1 MTFQELRFF
10 YYLCEDSHISNL
22 AQKLGISQSAISLS
36 IKSLE
41 AQIGEQLF
49 DRIGKKLVLNE
60 IGRLFKEKTYSHFRA
75 LNDAEDFFKNSKIS
89 GILKVASSK
98 TIGDFITPQIVF
110 DFLAQHEDVTIQKD
124 IQNSSQIIQMV
135 KDSIIDIGFIESS
148 CDDAD
153 ILKEA
158 IGDDQLIVV
167 SSDSCLGDGTF
178 FIDELFHKKWIL
190 REKGSG
196 TREVFLDALGEIA
209 KDLKIVMEF
218 SEFEEAKTILLSN
231 PQTITCLSKVA
242 VANELKRGEL
252 FEVTLVNLKIDRS
265 FYLIYH
271 KNKYQSRLFSEFK
284 QFVHI
289 QMSARYKLKS
299 L

>member
-1 MTFQELRFF
+1 MTFQELRLF

-22 AQKLGISQSAISLS
+22 AQKLGITQSAISLA

-41 AQIGEQLF
+41 ANIGEPLF
-49 DRIGKKLVLNE
+49 DRIGKKLVLSE
-60 IGRLFKEKTYSHFRA
+60 TGKLFREKTQPHFLA
-75 LNDAEDFFKNSKIS
+75 LNDAEDFFKNTKIS
-89 GILKVASSK
+89 GILNIASSK

-110 DFLAQHEDVTIQKD
+110 DFLAEHEHVKIQKD
-124 IQNSSQIIQMV
+124 IQNSAQIIQMV
-135 KDSIIDIGFIESS
+135 KNATIDIGFIESS
-148 CDDAD
+148 CDE
-153 ILKEA
+153 LELHKEV

-167 SSDSCLGDGTF
+167 SSDPCLAEGTF

-209 KDLKIVMEF
+209 QGLTIFMEF
-218 SEFEEAKTILLSN
+218 SEFEEAKTILLNN

-242 VANELKRGEL
+242 VTNELKRSEL
-252 FEVTLVNLKIDRS
+252 FEVKLVNLKIDRS

-271 KNKYQSRLFSEFK
+271 KSKYQSRLFTEFK
-284 QFVHI
+284 QFVHSK
-289 QMSARYKLKS
+289 MTPT
-299 L
+299 

>member
-1 MTFQELRFF
+1 MTFQELRLF

-22 AQKLGISQSAISLS
+22 AQKLGITQSAISLA

-41 AQIGEQLF
+41 SHIGEPLF
-49 DRIGKKLVLNE
+49 DRIGKKLVLSE
-60 IGRLFKEKTYSHFRA
+60 TGRLFREKTYTHFLA
-75 LNDAEDFFKNSKIS
+75 LNDAEDFFKNTKIS
-89 GILKVASSK
+89 GILNIASSK

-110 DFLAQHEDVTIQKD
+110 DFLAQHEHVNIHKD
-124 IQNSSQIIQMV
+124 IQNSSHIIQMV
-135 KDSIIDIGFIESS
+135 KNGTIDIGFIESS
-148 CDDAD
+148 CDETD
-153 ILKEA
+153 LCKEV

-167 SSDSCLGDGTF
+167 SRDPCLGDGVF

-196 TREVFLDALGEIA
+196 TREIFLKALGEIA
-209 KDLKIVMEF
+209 QDLKIVMEF
-218 SEFEEAKTILLSN
+218 SEFEEAKTILLNN

-252 FEVTLVNLKIDRS
+252 FEVKLVNLKIDRS

-271 KNKYQSRLFSEFK
+271 KSKYQSRLFKEFK
-284 QFVHI
+284 QFVHA
-289 QMSARYKLKS
+289 QMSARYKLIS

>member
-1 MTFQELRFF
+1 MTFQELRLF

-22 AQKLGISQSAISLS
+22 AQKLGITQSAISLA

-41 AQIGEQLF
+41 SHIGEPLF
-49 DRIGKKLVLNE
+49 DRIGKKLVLSE
-60 IGRLFKEKTYSHFRA
+60 TGKLFREKTHAHFLA
-75 LNDAEDFFKNSKIS
+75 LNDAEDFFRNTKVS
-89 GILKVASSK
+89 GILNIASSK

-110 DFLAQHEDVTIQKD
+110 DFLAQHEHVKIQKD
-124 IQNSSQIIQMV
+124 IQNSAQIIQMV
-135 KDSIIDIGFIESS
+135 KNATIDIGFIESS
-148 CDDAD
+148 CDEAD
-153 ILKEA
+153 LCKEV

-167 SSDSCLGDGTF
+167 SSDPCLAEGTF

-196 TREVFLDALGEIA
+196 TREVFLEALGEIA
-209 KDLKIVMEF
+209 KDLTIFMEF
-218 SEFEEAKTILLSN
+218 SEFEEAKTILLNN

-252 FEVTLVNLKIDRS
+252 FEVTLVNLKMDRS

-271 KNKYQSRLFSEFK
+271 KSKYQSRLFSEFK
-284 QFVHI
+284 NFVHTK
-289 QMSARYKLKS
+289 MNSPS
-299 L
+299 